1 MSSPVRRPAAGG
13 TKAAAIARK
22 TDGRQLRTVKR
33 RAKVHYLVLTEGLTV
48 PQIAERLGCAQG
60 SVRADIAALTK
71 DSTFWLDAEM
81 RAGWGI
87 QVQHMVTSTFQD
99 ISRLSAMASLIE
111 KDEKA
116 ASQAE
121 EEPPPANPYDPKEEA
136 PLYLEF
142 QRNLTQMEMAKNSR
156 RHHYGEYASIMNA
169 INRNRALIKDF
180 MDDLPLYRKVM
191 ELQAW
196 MEQHEQLRP
205 PPLPELPPKE

>member
-1 MSSPVRRPAAGG
+1 
-13 TKAAAIARK
+13 
-22 TDGRQLRTVKR
+22 
-33 RAKVHYLVLTEGLTV
+33 
-48 PQIAERLGCAQG
+48 
-60 SVRADIAALTK
+60 
-71 DSTFWLDAEM
+71 
-81 RAGWGI
+81 
-87 QVQHMVTSTFQD
+87 
-99 ISRLSAMASLIE
+99 MASLIE